1 MTDTAETTT
10 FDADLLVGERTAR
23 TLGGAV
29 ELSGIGL
36 HTGHRV
42 DMRLCPAGVGEG
54 IRFRRT
60 DLPGQPEIP
69 ARFDCVQSTTRATTI
84 GVGEASVHTVEHV
97 LAALRAYHIDNAVV
111 ELSEAEPPVA
121 GGCSV
126 EFLRMIEEAGIE
138 EQAASVPILRLDQ
151 PVYWSEDEVHMVAL
165 PAEEYR
171 ISYTLHYPH
180 SPALRSQYFSLAVD
194 SESFKRELAP
204 CRSFALYEEVEPLLE
219 AGLIKGTS
227 LESGVVIKGEAI
239 LSKEGLRFPDE
250 MVRHK
255 VLDVV
260 GDLALLGVEMQ
271 MHVIAIRAG
280 HTSNTGLGKE
290 LMKRVTG
297 GSLE

>member
-1 MTDTAETTT
+1 MTECATPS
-10 FDADLLVGERTAR
+10 LLTSKRTAH
-23 TLGGAV
+23 TLGGESEIA
-29 ELSGIGL
+29 GIGL
-36 HTGHRV
+36 HTGRKV
-42 DMRLCPAGVGEG
+42 VMRLLPAELGTG

-69 ARFDCVQSTTRATTI
+69 AIFDNVQSTIRATTI
-84 GVGEASVHTVEHV
+84 GVGEASVHTVEHL
-97 LAALRAYHIDNAVV
+97 LAALRAYHIDNCVI
-111 ELSEAEPPVA
+111 EISEAEPPVA

-126 EFLRMIEEAGIE
+126 DFIRMIKEAGIVDQE
-138 EQAASVPILRLDQ
+138 GSVPILRLDR
-151 PVYWSEDEVHMVAL
+151 PVYWSEGQVHMVAL

-180 SPALRSQYFSLAVD
+180 SPALRSQYYSLAID
-194 SESFKRELAP
+194 SESFEQELAP

-227 LESGVVIKGEAI
+227 LESGVVIKGDAI
-239 LSKEGLRFPDE
+239 LSKGGLRFPDE

-271 MHVIAIRAG
+271 MHVIAVRAG
-280 HTSNTGLGKE
+280 HTSNAGLGRE
-290 LMKRVTG
+290 LMKIVREERVR
-297 GSLE
+297 